1 MVRVGVLT
9 TIKHCRELYKRSK
22 KMNTKISELKQV
34 ATNLLSGMLA
44 NPHIYSVVSDEL
56 GRGQQEQDLIIAA
69 IEMAEILLSKVE
81 NKIEA
86 D

>member
-1 MVRVGVLT
+1 MGVLT
-9 TIKHCRELYKRSK
+9 TIKYCRELYKRSK
-22 KMNTKISELKQV
+22 KMNTKTSELKQV
-34 ATNLLSGMLA
+34 ATHLLSGMLA

-69 IEMAEILLSKVE
+69 ISMAESLLSKVE